1 MTCQSLITYALR
13 HELLVMTDV
22 VVHVHVQQVDEVQ
35 QVGEVGHCD
44 KVAHHGEVQGLAINV
59 IRHNSRLTHVN
70 INCRSPLG
78 GRGTPE
84 VPLGPKIEQIE
95 HKE

>member
-1 MTCQSLITYALR
+1 MVMWIVVRLLVIMTCQSLITYALR

-44 KVAHHGEVQGLAINV
+44 KVAHHGEVQGL
-59 IRHNSRLTHVN
+59 SSMTQY
-70 INCRSPLG
+70 
-78 GRGTPE
+78 GT
-84 VPLGPKIEQIE
+84 
-95 HKE
+95 